1 MLKTREGCDLDLCSF
16 FYKRDNYFIKRYS
29 VNKSLILGD
38 KLFKKTF
45 IAVSLIS
52 ALALSA
58 CGSTSSTM
66 GMSDSSISSVPAT
79 GDMMV
84 ENKVSIDRSI
94 IKTSSITIR
103 VKNVEKSITQALD
116 LATQFEGRVDDSSQ
130 YKNPGS
136 EDSLSANLTIR
147 VPSANLEKAL
157 EAFKGLGDVE
167 SSSISATDVTMQKV
181 DLDARIAALNTS
193 IERFKQLISSATNTS
208 DLIAAETAL
217 AERQAELDSLTAQ
230 LKYLSEQ
237 VDMSVIYLALLPN
250 DSFSAIKPIGFLAGI
265 EKGFVALLN
274 TAANL
279 TSILGYFLPWI
290 ITVLV
295 IVAIFKLISR
305 IRRNR

>member
-1 MLKTREGCDLDLCSF
+1 MSKWLLDCNRVKFALLARKWNYEINPIGEPLMKKTLITL
-16 FYKRDNYFIKRYS
+16 
-29 VNKSLILGD
+29 SLIAT
-38 KLFKKTF
+38 LFLT
-45 IAVSLIS
+45 
-52 ALALSA
+52 A
-58 CGSTSSTM
+58 CGSSTTSM

-94 IKTSSITIR
+94 IKTSSLTIR
-103 VKNVEKSITQALD
+103 VKNVEKSITQAQD
-116 LATQFEGRVDDSSQ
+116 LATQFDGRVDDSSQ

-181 DLDARIAALNTS
+181 DLDARIAALTTS
-193 IERFKQLISSATNTS
+193 IERFRELITSATNTS

-274 TAANL
+274 AAANL
-279 TSILGYFLPWI
+279 TSILGYFIPWI
-290 ITVLV
+290 ITILV

>member
-1 MLKTREGCDLDLCSF
+1 MKFALLARKWNYEINPIGEPLMKKTLITL
-16 FYKRDNYFIKRYS
+16 
-29 VNKSLILGD
+29 SLIAT
-38 KLFKKTF
+38 LFLT
-45 IAVSLIS
+45 
-52 ALALSA
+52 A
-58 CGSTSSTM
+58 CGSSTTSM

-94 IKTSSITIR
+94 IKTSSLTVR
-103 VKNVEKSITQALD
+103 VKNVEKSITQAQD
-116 LATQFEGRVDDSSQ
+116 LASQFEGRVDDSSQ

-147 VPSANLEKAL
+147 VPSANLETAL

-265 EKGFVALLN
+265 EKGFIALLN
-274 TAANL
+274 AAA
-279 TSILGYFLPWI
+279 YH
-290 ITVLV
+290 VLHRHS
-295 IVAIFKLISR
+295 APRHPLCAL
-305 IRRNR
+305 

>member
-1 MLKTREGCDLDLCSF
+1 MSKWLLDCNRVKFALLAGKWNYEINPIGEPLLKKTLITL
-16 FYKRDNYFIKRYS
+16 
-29 VNKSLILGD
+29 SLIAT
-38 KLFKKTF
+38 LFLT
-45 IAVSLIS
+45 
-52 ALALSA
+52 A
-58 CGSTSSTM
+58 CGGSTDSM
-66 GMSDSSISSVPAT
+66 GMSDSSLSSVPAT

-94 IKTSSITIR
+94 IKTSSLTIR
-103 VKNVEKSITQALD
+103 VKNVEKSITQAQD

-181 DLDARIAALNTS
+181 DLDARIAALTTS
-193 IERFKQLISSATNTS
+193 IERFKQLITTATNTS

-250 DSFSAIKPIGFLAGI
+250 DSFSAIKPIGFLTGI

-274 TAANL
+274 AAANL
-279 TSILGYFLPWI
+279 TSILGYFIPWI
-290 ITVLV
+290 IAILV

>member
-1 MLKTREGCDLDLCSF
+1 MSKWLFNRNRVKFALLAE
-16 FYKRDNYFIKRYS
+16 KWNYEINPIGEPLIK
-29 VNKSLILGD
+29 KSLISL
-38 KLFKKTF
+38 
-45 IAVSLIS
+45 SLIGT
-52 ALALSA
+52 LFLTA
-58 CGSTSSTM
+58 CGSSTTSM

-79 GDMMV
+79 GDMIV

-94 IKTSSITIR
+94 IKTSSLTIR
-103 VKNVEKSITQALD
+103 VKNVEKSIIEAQD

-250 DSFSAIKPIGFLAGI
+250 DSFSAIKPIGFFAGI

-274 TAANL
+274 AAANL
-279 TSILGYFLPWI
+279 TSILGYFIPWFI
-290 ITVLV
+290 AILV

>member
-1 MLKTREGCDLDLCSF
+1 MSKWLLDCNRVKFALLARKWNYEINPIGEPLMKKTLITL
-16 FYKRDNYFIKRYS
+16 
-29 VNKSLILGD
+29 SLIAT
-38 KLFKKTF
+38 LFLT
-45 IAVSLIS
+45 
-52 ALALSA
+52 A
-58 CGSTSSTM
+58 CGSSTTSM

-84 ENKVSIDRSI
+84 ENKASIDRSI
-94 IKTSSITIR
+94 IKTPSLTIR
-103 VKNVEKSITQALD
+103 VKNVEKSITQAQD

-181 DLDARIAALNTS
+181 DLDARIAALTTS
-193 IERFKQLISSATNTS
+193 IERFKQLITTATNTS

-274 TAANL
+274 AAANL
-279 TSILGYFLPWI
+279 TSILGYFIPWI
-290 ITVLV
+290 ITILV

>member
-1 MLKTREGCDLDLCSF
+1 MSKWLLDCNRVKFALLARKWNYEINPIGEPLMKKTLITL
-16 FYKRDNYFIKRYS
+16 
-29 VNKSLILGD
+29 SLIAT
-38 KLFKKTF
+38 LFLT
-45 IAVSLIS
+45 
-52 ALALSA
+52 A
-58 CGSTSSTM
+58 CGSSTTSM

-94 IKTSSITIR
+94 IKTSSLTIR
-103 VKNVEKSITQALD
+103 VKNVEKSITQAQD
-116 LATQFEGRVDDSSQ
+116 LATQFQGRVDDSSQ

-181 DLDARIAALNTS
+181 DLDARIAALTTS
-193 IERFKQLISSATNTS
+193 IERFRELITSATNTS

-265 EKGFVALLN
+265 EKGFIALLN
-274 TAANL
+274 AAANL
-279 TSILGYFLPWI
+279 TSILGYFIPWI
-290 ITVLV
+290 VAILV
-295 IVAIFKLISR
+295 IVVIFKLISR
-305 IRRNR
+305 IRRKF

>member
-1 MLKTREGCDLDLCSF
+1 VSKWLLDCNRVKFALLAGKWNYEINPIGEPLMKKTLITL
-16 FYKRDNYFIKRYS
+16 
-29 VNKSLILGD
+29 SLIAT
-38 KLFKKTF
+38 LFLT
-45 IAVSLIS
+45 
-52 ALALSA
+52 A
-58 CGSTSSTM
+58 CGGSTDSM
-66 GMSDSSISSVPAT
+66 GMSDSSLSSVPAT

-94 IKTSSITIR
+94 IKTSSLTIR
-103 VKNVEKSITQALD
+103 VKNVEKSITQAQD

-167 SSSISATDVTMQKV
+167 SSSISATDITMQKV

-193 IERFKQLISSATNTS
+193 IERFKQLISSAANTS

-274 TAANL
+274 AAANL
-279 TSILGYFLPWI
+279 TSILGYFIPWI
-290 ITVLV
+290 VAILV
-295 IVAIFKLISR
+295 IVVIFKLISR

>member
-1 MLKTREGCDLDLCSF
+1 MSKWLLDCNRVKFALLARKWNYEINPIGEPLMKKTLITL
-16 FYKRDNYFIKRYS
+16 
-29 VNKSLILGD
+29 SLIAT
-38 KLFKKTF
+38 LFLT
-45 IAVSLIS
+45 
-52 ALALSA
+52 A
-58 CGSTSSTM
+58 CGSSTTSM

-94 IKTSSITIR
+94 IKTSSLTVR
-103 VKNVEKSITQALD
+103 VKNVEKSITQAQD

-181 DLDARIAALNTS
+181 DLDARIAALTTS
-193 IERFKQLISSATNTS
+193 IERFRELITSATNTS

-274 TAANL
+274 AAANL
-279 TSILGYFLPWI
+279 TSILGYFIPWI
-290 ITVLV
+290 IAILV

>member
-1 MLKTREGCDLDLCSF
+1 MSKWLLDCNRVKFALLARKWNYEINPIGEPLMKKTLITL
-16 FYKRDNYFIKRYS
+16 
-29 VNKSLILGD
+29 SLIAT
-38 KLFKKTF
+38 LFLT
-45 IAVSLIS
+45 
-52 ALALSA
+52 A
-58 CGSTSSTM
+58 CGSSTTSM

-94 IKTSSITIR
+94 IKTSSLTIR
-103 VKNVEKSITQALD
+103 VKNVEKSITQAQD

-157 EAFKGLGDVE
+157 EAFKDLGDVE

-274 TAANL
+274 AAANL
-279 TSILGYFLPWI
+279 TSILGYFIPWI
-290 ITVLV
+290 VAILV

>member
-1 MLKTREGCDLDLCSF
+1 MSKWLLDCNRVKFALLARKWNYEINPIGEPLMKKTLITL
-16 FYKRDNYFIKRYS
+16 
-29 VNKSLILGD
+29 SLIAM
-38 KLFKKTF
+38 LFLT
-45 IAVSLIS
+45 
-52 ALALSA
+52 A
-58 CGSTSSTM
+58 CGSSTTSM

-94 IKTSSITIR
+94 IKTSSLTIR
-103 VKNVEKSITQALD
+103 VKNVEKSITQAQD

-181 DLDARIAALNTS
+181 DLDARIAALTTS
-193 IERFKQLISSATNTS
+193 IERFRELITSATNTS

-250 DSFSAIKPIGFLAGI
+250 DSFSAIKPIGFLSGL
-265 EKGFVALLN
+265 EKGFIALLN
-274 TAANL
+274 AAANL
-279 TSILGYFLPWI
+279 TSILGYFIPWI
-290 ITVLV
+290 ITILV
-295 IVAIFKLISR
+295 VVAIFKLISR

>member
-1 MLKTREGCDLDLCSF
+1 VSKWLFNRNRVKFALLAE
-16 FYKRDNYFIKRYS
+16 KWNYEINPIGEPLIK
-29 VNKSLILGD
+29 KSLISL
-38 KLFKKTF
+38 
-45 IAVSLIS
+45 SLIGT
-52 ALALSA
+52 LFLTA
-58 CGSTSSTM
+58 CGSSTTSM

-94 IKTSSITIR
+94 IKTSSLTIR
-103 VKNVEKSITQALD
+103 VKNVEKSIIEAQD
-116 LATQFEGRVDDSSQ
+116 LATQFEGRIDDSSQ

-250 DSFSAIKPIGFLAGI
+250 DSFSAIKPIGFFAGI

-274 TAANL
+274 AAANL
-279 TSILGYFLPWI
+279 TSILGYFIPWI
-290 ITVLV
+290 IAILI

>member
-1 MLKTREGCDLDLCSF
+1 VSKWLFNRNRVKFALLAE
-16 FYKRDNYFIKRYS
+16 KWNYEINPIGEPLIK
-29 VNKSLILGD
+29 KSLISL
-38 KLFKKTF
+38 
-45 IAVSLIS
+45 SLIGT
-52 ALALSA
+52 LFLTA
-58 CGSTSSTM
+58 CGSSTTSM

-79 GDMMV
+79 GDMIV

-94 IKTSSITIR
+94 IKTSSLTIR
-103 VKNVEKSITQALD
+103 VKNVEKSIIEAQD
-116 LATQFEGRVDDSSQ
+116 LVTQFEGRVDDSSQ

-250 DSFSAIKPIGFLAGI
+250 DSFSAIKPIGFFAGI

-274 TAANL
+274 AAANL
-279 TSILGYFLPWI
+279 TSILGYFIPWI
-290 ITVLV
+290 IAILV

>member
-1 MLKTREGCDLDLCSF
+1 MSKWLLDCNRVKFALLAGKWNYEINPIGEPLMKKTLITL
-16 FYKRDNYFIKRYS
+16 
-29 VNKSLILGD
+29 SLIAT
-38 KLFKKTF
+38 LFLT
-45 IAVSLIS
+45 
-52 ALALSA
+52 A
-58 CGSTSSTM
+58 CGSSTTSM

-94 IKTSSITIR
+94 IKTSSLTIR
-103 VKNVEKSITQALD
+103 VKNVEKSITQAQD

-181 DLDARIAALNTS
+181 DLDARIAALTTS
-193 IERFKQLISSATNTS
+193 IERFRELITSATNTS

-265 EKGFVALLN
+265 EKGFIALLN
-274 TAANL
+274 AAANL
-279 TSILGYFLPWI
+279 TSILGYFIPWMI
-290 ITVLV
+290 AILV

>member
-1 MLKTREGCDLDLCSF
+1 MSKWLLDCNRVKFALLARKWNYEINPIGEPLMKKTLITL
-16 FYKRDNYFIKRYS
+16 
-29 VNKSLILGD
+29 SLIAM
-38 KLFKKTF
+38 LFLT
-45 IAVSLIS
+45 
-52 ALALSA
+52 A
-58 CGSTSSTM
+58 CGSSTTSM
-66 GMSDSSISSVPAT
+66 GMSDSSISSVPAA

-94 IKTSSITIR
+94 IKTSSLTIR
-103 VKNVEKSITQALD
+103 VKNVEKSITQAQD

-181 DLDARIAALNTS
+181 DLDARIAALTTS
-193 IERFKQLISSATNTS
+193 IERFRELITSATNTS

-250 DSFSAIKPIGFLAGI
+250 DSFSAIKPIGFLSGL
-265 EKGFVALLN
+265 EKGFIALLN
-274 TAANL
+274 AAANL
-279 TSILGYFLPWI
+279 TSILGYFIPWI
-290 ITVLV
+290 ITILV

>member
-1 MLKTREGCDLDLCSF
+1 VRS
-16 FYKRDNYFIKRYS
+16 KRALFNRNRVKFALLAEKWNYEINPIGEPLIK
-29 VNKSLILGD
+29 KSLISL
-38 KLFKKTF
+38 
-45 IAVSLIS
+45 SLIGT
-52 ALALSA
+52 LFLTA
-58 CGSTSSTM
+58 CGSSTTSM

-79 GDMMV
+79 GDMIV

-94 IKTSSITIR
+94 IKTSSLTIR
-103 VKNVEKSITQALD
+103 VKNVEKSIIEAQD
-116 LATQFEGRVDDSSQ
+116 LVTQFEGRVDDSSQ

-250 DSFSAIKPIGFLAGI
+250 DSFSAIKPIGFFAGI

-274 TAANL
+274 AAANL
-279 TSILGYFLPWI
+279 TSILGYFIPWI
-290 ITVLV
+290 IAILV

>member
-1 MLKTREGCDLDLCSF
+1 VSKWLLDCNRVKFALLARKWNYEINPIGEPLMKKTLITL
-16 FYKRDNYFIKRYS
+16 
-29 VNKSLILGD
+29 SLIAT
-38 KLFKKTF
+38 LFLT
-45 IAVSLIS
+45 
-52 ALALSA
+52 A
-58 CGSTSSTM
+58 CGSSTTSM

-94 IKTSSITIR
+94 IKTSSLTIR
-103 VKNVEKSITQALD
+103 VKNVEKSITQAQD

-274 TAANL
+274 AAANL
-279 TSILGYFLPWI
+279 TSILGYFIPWI
-290 ITVLV
+290 ITILVL
-295 IVAIFKLISR
+295 VAIFKLISR

>member
-1 MLKTREGCDLDLCSF
+1 VKFALLAGKWNYEINPIGEPLMKKTLITL
-16 FYKRDNYFIKRYS
+16 
-29 VNKSLILGD
+29 SLIGT
-38 KLFKKTF
+38 LFLT
-45 IAVSLIS
+45 
-52 ALALSA
+52 A
-58 CGSTSSTM
+58 CGGSTTSM
-66 GMSDSSISSVPAT
+66 GMSDSSLSSMPAT
-79 GDMMV
+79 GEMMV

-94 IKTSSITIR
+94 IKTSSLTVR
-103 VKNVEKSITQALD
+103 VKNVENSITQAQD
-116 LATQFEGRVDDSSQ
+116 LANQFEGRVDDSSQ

-181 DLDARIAALNTS
+181 DLDARIAALTTS
-193 IERFKQLISSATNTS
+193 IERFRELITSATNTS

-274 TAANL
+274 AAANL
-279 TSILGYFLPWI
+279 TSILGYFIPWFVAI
-290 ITVLV
+290 LV

-305 IRRNR
+305 IRKNR

>member
-1 MLKTREGCDLDLCSF
+1 VSKWLFNRNRVKFALLAE
-16 FYKRDNYFIKRYS
+16 KWNYEINPIGEPLIK
-29 VNKSLILGD
+29 KSLISL
-38 KLFKKTF
+38 
-45 IAVSLIS
+45 SLIGT
-52 ALALSA
+52 LFLTA
-58 CGSTSSTM
+58 CGSSTTSM

-79 GDMMV
+79 GDMIV

-94 IKTSSITIR
+94 IKTSSLTIR
-103 VKNVEKSITQALD
+103 VKNVEKSIIEAQD

-193 IERFKQLISSATNTS
+193 VERFKQLISSATNTS

-250 DSFSAIKPIGFLAGI
+250 DSFSAIKPIGFFAGI

-274 TAANL
+274 AAANL
-279 TSILGYFLPWI
+279 TSILGYFIPWI
-290 ITVLV
+290 IAILV

>member
-1 MLKTREGCDLDLCSF
+1 VKFALLAEKW
-16 FYKRDNYFIKRYS
+16 NYEINPIGEPLIK
-29 VNKSLILGD
+29 KSLISL
-38 KLFKKTF
+38 
-45 IAVSLIS
+45 SLIGT
-52 ALALSA
+52 LFLTA
-58 CGSTSSTM
+58 CGSSTTSM

-79 GDMMV
+79 GDMIV

-94 IKTSSITIR
+94 IKTSSLTIR
-103 VKNVEKSITQALD
+103 VKNVEKSIIEAQD

-193 IERFKQLISSATNTS
+193 VERFKQLISSATNTS

-250 DSFSAIKPIGFLAGI
+250 DSFSAIKPIGFFAGI

-274 TAANL
+274 AAANL
-279 TSILGYFLPWI
+279 TSILGYFIPWI
-290 ITVLV
+290 IAILV

>member
-1 MLKTREGCDLDLCSF
+1 MSKWLFNRNRVKFALLAE
-16 FYKRDNYFIKRYS
+16 KWNYEINPIGEPLIK
-29 VNKSLILGD
+29 KSLISL
-38 KLFKKTF
+38 
-45 IAVSLIS
+45 SLIGT
-52 ALALSA
+52 LFLTA
-58 CGSTSSTM
+58 CGSSTTSM

-79 GDMMV
+79 GDMIV

-94 IKTSSITIR
+94 IKTSSLTIR
-103 VKNVEKSITQALD
+103 VKNVEKSIIEAQD

-250 DSFSAIKPIGFLAGI
+250 DSFSAIKPIGFFAGI

-274 TAANL
+274 AAANL
-279 TSILGYFLPWI
+279 TSILGYFIPWI
-290 ITVLV
+290 IAILV

>member
-1 MLKTREGCDLDLCSF
+1 VSKWLLDCNRVKFALLARKWNYEINPIGEPLMKKTLITL
-16 FYKRDNYFIKRYS
+16 
-29 VNKSLILGD
+29 SLIAT
-38 KLFKKTF
+38 LFLT
-45 IAVSLIS
+45 
-52 ALALSA
+52 A
-58 CGSTSSTM
+58 CGSSTTSM

-94 IKTSSITIR
+94 IKTSSLTIR
-103 VKNVEKSITQALD
+103 VKNVEKSITQAQD

-181 DLDARIAALNTS
+181 DLDARIAALTTS
-193 IERFKQLISSATNTS
+193 IERFRELITSATNTS

-250 DSFSAIKPIGFLAGI
+250 DSFSAIKPIGFLSGL
-265 EKGFVALLN
+265 EKGFIALLN
-274 TAANL
+274 AAANL
-279 TSILGYFLPWI
+279 TSILGYFIPWI
-290 ITVLV
+290 ITILV

>member
-1 MLKTREGCDLDLCSF
+1 MSKWLLDCNRVKFALLARKWNYEINPIGEPLMKKTLITL
-16 FYKRDNYFIKRYS
+16 
-29 VNKSLILGD
+29 SLIAT
-38 KLFKKTF
+38 LFLT
-45 IAVSLIS
+45 
-52 ALALSA
+52 A
-58 CGSTSSTM
+58 CGSSTTSM

-94 IKTSSITIR
+94 IKTSSLTIR
-103 VKNVEKSITQALD
+103 VKNVEKSITQAQD

-181 DLDARIAALNTS
+181 DLDARIAALTTS
-193 IERFKQLISSATNTS
+193 IERFRELITSATNTS

-274 TAANL
+274 AAANL
-279 TSILGYFLPWI
+279 TSILGYFIPWI
-290 ITVLV
+290 ITILV
-295 IVAIFKLISR
+295 VVAIFKLISR

>member
-1 MLKTREGCDLDLCSF
+1 VKFALLAEKW
-16 FYKRDNYFIKRYS
+16 NYEINPIGEPLIK
-29 VNKSLILGD
+29 KSLISL
-38 KLFKKTF
+38 
-45 IAVSLIS
+45 SLIGT
-52 ALALSA
+52 LFLTA
-58 CGSTSSTM
+58 CGSSTTSM

-79 GDMMV
+79 GDMIV

-94 IKTSSITIR
+94 IKTSSLTIR
-103 VKNVEKSITQALD
+103 VKNVEKSIIEAQD

-250 DSFSAIKPIGFLAGI
+250 DSFSAIKPIGFFAGI

-274 TAANL
+274 AAANL
-279 TSILGYFLPWI
+279 TSILGYFIPWI
-290 ITVLV
+290 IAILV

>member
-1 MLKTREGCDLDLCSF
+1 MSKWLLDCNRVKFALLARKWNYEINPIGEPLMKKTLITL
-16 FYKRDNYFIKRYS
+16 
-29 VNKSLILGD
+29 SLIAT
-38 KLFKKTF
+38 LFLT
-45 IAVSLIS
+45 
-52 ALALSA
+52 A
-58 CGSTSSTM
+58 CGSSTTSM

-94 IKTSSITIR
+94 IKTSSLTIR
-103 VKNVEKSITQALD
+103 VKNVEKSITQAQD

-181 DLDARIAALNTS
+181 DLDARIAALTTS
-193 IERFKQLISSATNTS
+193 IERFRELITSATNTS

-265 EKGFVALLN
+265 EKGFIALLN
-274 TAANL
+274 AAANL
-279 TSILGYFLPWI
+279 TSILGYFIPWMI
-290 ITVLV
+290 AILV

-305 IRRNR
+305 IRKNR

>member
-1 MLKTREGCDLDLCSF
+1 MSKWLLDCNRVKFALLAGKWNYEINPIGEPLMKKTLITL
-16 FYKRDNYFIKRYS
+16 
-29 VNKSLILGD
+29 SLIAT
-38 KLFKKTF
+38 LFLT
-45 IAVSLIS
+45 
-52 ALALSA
+52 A
-58 CGSTSSTM
+58 CGSSTTSM

-94 IKTSSITIR
+94 IKTSSLTIR
-103 VKNVEKSITQALD
+103 VKNVEKSITQAQD

-181 DLDARIAALNTS
+181 DLDARIAALTTS
-193 IERFKQLISSATNTS
+193 IERFRELITSATNTS

-274 TAANL
+274 AAANL
-279 TSILGYFLPWI
+279 TSILGYFIPWI
-290 ITVLV
+290 IAILV

>member
-1 MLKTREGCDLDLCSF
+1 MSKWLLDCNRVKFALLARKWNYEINPIGEPLMKKTLITL
-16 FYKRDNYFIKRYS
+16 
-29 VNKSLILGD
+29 SLIAT
-38 KLFKKTF
+38 LFLT
-45 IAVSLIS
+45 
-52 ALALSA
+52 A
-58 CGSTSSTM
+58 CGSSTTSM

-94 IKTSSITIR
+94 IKTSSLTIR
-103 VKNVEKSITQALD
+103 VKNVEKSITQAQD

-181 DLDARIAALNTS
+181 DLDARIAALTTS
-193 IERFKQLISSATNTS
+193 IERFKQLITTATNTS

-274 TAANL
+274 AAANL
-279 TSILGYFLPWI
+279 TSILGYFIPWI
-290 ITVLV
+290 IAILV

>member
-1 MLKTREGCDLDLCSF
+1 VSKWLLNRNRVKFALLAE
-16 FYKRDNYFIKRYS
+16 KWNYEINPIGEPLIK
-29 VNKSLILGD
+29 KSLISL
-38 KLFKKTF
+38 
-45 IAVSLIS
+45 SLIGT
-52 ALALSA
+52 LFLTA
-58 CGSTSSTM
+58 CGSSTTSM

-79 GDMMV
+79 GDMIV

-94 IKTSSITIR
+94 IKTSSLTIR
-103 VKNVEKSITQALD
+103 VKNVEKSIIEAQD

-250 DSFSAIKPIGFLAGI
+250 DSFSAIKPIGFFAGI

-274 TAANL
+274 AAANL
-279 TSILGYFLPWI
+279 TSILGYFIPWI
-290 ITVLV
+290 IAILI

>member
-1 MLKTREGCDLDLCSF
+1 MSKWLLDCNRVKFALLARKWNYEINPIGEPLMKKTLITL
-16 FYKRDNYFIKRYS
+16 
-29 VNKSLILGD
+29 SLIAT
-38 KLFKKTF
+38 LFLT
-45 IAVSLIS
+45 
-52 ALALSA
+52 A
-58 CGSTSSTM
+58 CGSSTTSM

-94 IKTSSITIR
+94 IKTSSLTIR
-103 VKNVEKSITQALD
+103 VKNVEKSITQAQD

-250 DSFSAIKPIGFLAGI
+250 DSFSAIKPIGFLAGL
-265 EKGFVALLN
+265 EKGFIALLN
-274 TAANL
+274 AAANL
-279 TSILGYFLPWI
+279 TSILGYFIPWI
-290 ITVLV
+290 ITILV

>member
-1 MLKTREGCDLDLCSF
+1 MSKWLLDCNRVKFALLARKWNNEINPIGEPLMKKTLITL
-16 FYKRDNYFIKRYS
+16 
-29 VNKSLILGD
+29 SLIAT
-38 KLFKKTF
+38 LFLT
-45 IAVSLIS
+45 
-52 ALALSA
+52 A
-58 CGSTSSTM
+58 CGSSTTSM

-94 IKTSSITIR
+94 IKTSSLTIR
-103 VKNVEKSITQALD
+103 VKNVEKSITQAQD

-181 DLDARIAALNTS
+181 DLDARIAALTTS
-193 IERFKQLISSATNTS
+193 IERFRELITSATNTS

-250 DSFSAIKPIGFLAGI
+250 DSFSAIKPIGFLSGL
-265 EKGFVALLN
+265 EKGFIALLN
-274 TAANL
+274 AAANL
-279 TSILGYFLPWI
+279 TSILGYFIPWI
-290 ITVLV
+290 ITILV

>member
-1 MLKTREGCDLDLCSF
+1 MSKWLLDCNRVKFALLARKWNYEINPIGEPLMKKTLITL
-16 FYKRDNYFIKRYS
+16 
-29 VNKSLILGD
+29 SLIAT
-38 KLFKKTF
+38 LFLT
-45 IAVSLIS
+45 
-52 ALALSA
+52 A
-58 CGSTSSTM
+58 CGSSTTSM

-94 IKTSSITIR
+94 IKTSSLTIR
-103 VKNVEKSITQALD
+103 VKNVEKSITQAQD

-181 DLDARIAALNTS
+181 DLDARNAALTTS
-193 IERFKQLISSATNTS
+193 IERFRELITSATNTS

-274 TAANL
+274 AAANL
-279 TSILGYFLPWI
+279 TSILGYFIPWI
-290 ITVLV
+290 IAILV

>member
-1 MLKTREGCDLDLCSF
+1 MSKWLLDCNRVKFALLARKWNYEINPIGEPLMKKTLITL
-16 FYKRDNYFIKRYS
+16 
-29 VNKSLILGD
+29 SLIAT
-38 KLFKKTF
+38 LFLT
-45 IAVSLIS
+45 
-52 ALALSA
+52 A
-58 CGSTSSTM
+58 CGSSTTSM

-94 IKTSSITIR
+94 IKTSSLTIR
-103 VKNVEKSITQALD
+103 VKNVEKSITQAQD

-157 EAFKGLGDVE
+157 EAFKVLGDVE

-181 DLDARIAALNTS
+181 DLDARIAALTTS
-193 IERFKQLISSATNTS
+193 IERFRELITSATNTS

-265 EKGFVALLN
+265 EKGFIALLN
-274 TAANL
+274 AAANL
-279 TSILGYFLPWI
+279 TSILGYFIPWI
-290 ITVLV
+290 VAILV

-305 IRRNR
+305 IRKNR

>member
-1 MLKTREGCDLDLCSF
+1 MSKWLLDCNRVKFALLARKWNYEINPIGEPLMKKTLITL
-16 FYKRDNYFIKRYS
+16 
-29 VNKSLILGD
+29 SLIAT
-38 KLFKKTF
+38 LFLT
-45 IAVSLIS
+45 
-52 ALALSA
+52 A
-58 CGSTSSTM
+58 CGSSTTSM

-94 IKTSSITIR
+94 IKTSSLTIR
-103 VKNVEKSITQALD
+103 VKNVEKSITQAQD
-116 LATQFEGRVDDSSQ
+116 LATQFDGRVDDSSQ

-274 TAANL
+274 AAANL
-279 TSILGYFLPWI
+279 TSILGYFIPWI
-290 ITVLV
+290 ITILV